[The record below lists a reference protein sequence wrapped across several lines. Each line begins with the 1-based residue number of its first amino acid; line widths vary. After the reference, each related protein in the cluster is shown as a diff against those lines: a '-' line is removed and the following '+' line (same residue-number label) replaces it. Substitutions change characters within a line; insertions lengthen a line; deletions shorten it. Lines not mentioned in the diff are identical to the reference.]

1 MVRLSSGYNA
11 QEIVMERYQAGQVRA
26 ALDLRGTAWERH
38 TYAKGGF
45 SNTDLIAIAGIALAA
60 FVLALAA
67 FVLVKCAMKY
77 PGVRQRWYNMGPIK
91 YLCDLSV
98 RLSVR
103 LGVWQRW
110 YSRVVAVATAMEL
123 GPDQD
128 LMAMP
133 LPDTPKGPAKKVPG
147 QEAPAKKAPA
157 KKAPAKKAPAKQVP
171 AKEVPAKEVPAK
183 EVPAKKAPAKKAPA
197 KKAPGKKA
205 RDTDTSRQVL
215 IGVHTYVDDSE

>member
-1 MVRLSSGYNA
+1 
-11 QEIVMERYQAGQVRA
+11 MERYQAGQVRA

-157 KKAPAKKAPAKQVP
+157 KKVP
-171 AKEVPAKEVPAK
+171 AKEVPAKEVPGANK
-183 EVPAKKAPAKKAPA
+183 APAKKAPAKKAPA

>member
-1 MVRLSSGYNA
+1 M
-11 QEIVMERYQAGQVRA
+11 
-26 ALDLRGTAWERH
+26 
-38 TYAKGGF
+38 
-45 SNTDLIAIAGIALAA
+45 IAIAGIALAA

-77 PGVRQRWYNMGPIK
+77 PGVRQRWYNLGPIK

-157 KKAPAKKAPAKQVP
+157 KKVP

-183 EVPAKKAPAKKAPA
+183 EVPGANKAPAKKAPAKKAPA

-205 RDTDTSRQVL
+205 RDTDTSRQAL

>member
-1 MVRLSSGYNA
+1 
-11 QEIVMERYQAGQVRA
+11 MERYQAGQVRA

-133 LPDTPKGPAKKVPG
+133 RPAKKVPG
-147 QEAPAKKAPA
+147 QE
-157 KKAPAKKAPAKQVP
+157 APAKKAPAKQVP
-171 AKEVPAKEVPAK
+171 AKEVPAKEVPGANK
-183 EVPAKKAPAKKAPA
+183 APAKKAPAKKAPA

>member
-1 MVRLSSGYNA
+1 M
-11 QEIVMERYQAGQVRA
+11 
-26 ALDLRGTAWERH
+26 
-38 TYAKGGF
+38 
-45 SNTDLIAIAGIALAA
+45 IAIAGIALAA

-110 YSRVVAVATAMEL
+110 YSRVVAVATL
-123 GPDQD
+123 PDQD

-133 LPDTPKGPAKKVPG
+133 RPAKKVPG

-157 KKAPAKKAPAKQVP
+157 KKAPAKKAPAKKVP

-183 EVPAKKAPAKKAPA
+183 EVPGANKAPAKKAPAKKAPA

-205 RDTDTSRQVL
+205 RDTDTSRQAL

>member
-1 MVRLSSGYNA
+1 
-11 QEIVMERYQAGQVRA
+11 MERYQAGQVRA

-77 PGVRQRWYNMGPIK
+77 PGVRQRWYNLGPIK

-157 KKAPAKKAPAKQVP
+157 KKVP
-171 AKEVPAKEVPAK
+171 AKEVPAKEVPGANK
-183 EVPAKKAPAKKAPA
+183 APAKKAPAKKAPA

-205 RDTDTSRQVL
+205 RDTDTSRQAL

>member
-1 MVRLSSGYNA
+1 
-11 QEIVMERYQAGQVRA
+11 MERYQAGQVRA

-110 YSRVVAVATAMEL
+110 YSRVVAVATAMPMEL

-128 LMAMP
+128 LMEMP
-133 LPDTPKGPAKKVPG
+133 LPDTQKGPAKKEPG
-147 QEAPAKKAPA
+147 QEAPAKKA
-157 KKAPAKKAPAKQVP
+157 
-171 AKEVPAKEVPAK
+171 
-183 EVPAKKAPAKKAPA
+183 PAKKAPAKKAPA

-205 RDTDTSRQVL
+205 RDTDMSKQAL

>member
-1 MVRLSSGYNA
+1 
-11 QEIVMERYQAGQVRA
+11 MERYQAGQVRA

-171 AKEVPAKEVPAK
+171 AKQVPAKEVPAKEVPAK

-205 RDTDTSRQVL
+205 RDTDTSRQAL

>member
-1 MVRLSSGYNA
+1 M
-11 QEIVMERYQAGQVRA
+11 
-26 ALDLRGTAWERH
+26 
-38 TYAKGGF
+38 
-45 SNTDLIAIAGIALAA
+45 IAIAGIALAA

-77 PGVRQRWYNMGPIK
+77 PGVRQRWYNLGPIK

-133 LPDTPKGPAKKVPG
+133 RPAKKVPG

-157 KKAPAKKAPAKQVP
+157 KKAPAKKAPAKQVPAKQVPAKEVP

-205 RDTDTSRQVL
+205 RDTDTSRQAL